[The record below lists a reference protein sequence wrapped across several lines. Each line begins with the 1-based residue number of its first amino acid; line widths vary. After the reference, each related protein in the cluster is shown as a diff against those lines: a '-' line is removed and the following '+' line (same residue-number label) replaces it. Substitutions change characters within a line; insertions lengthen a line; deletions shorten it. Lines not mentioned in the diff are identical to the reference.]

1 MPDINKACLLFC
13 QIRLKSVGLIIQA
26 GVIDKKRYYDL
37 QKINQFSQQG
47 TDMKWKLLNREP
59 VHDGFFKLDIL
70 RVRHETYA
78 GDEVEVSRELYYRDD
93 AVAVLLYDPVNDKV
107 VMIEQFRIGAVNDEE
122 GPWLLEIVAGMIDEG
137 ETVKQVARRECM
149 EEAGVEV
156 HAFETIHTFYTS
168 PGGSSEKIY
177 LLCGLVDSTGVGGI
191 HGLDHED
198 EDIRV
203 QVYDYKAI
211 EDLLGSDHISSAI
224 PLVALQWLKINRE
237 RLRIESF
244 VL

>member
-1 MPDINKACLLFC
+1 
-13 QIRLKSVGLIIQA
+13 
-26 GVIDKKRYYDL
+26 
-37 QKINQFSQQG
+37 
-47 TDMKWKLLNREP
+47 MKWKLLNRDTI
-59 VHDGFFKLDIL
+59 HDGFFKLDIF
-70 RVRHETYA
+70 RVRHDTYR
-78 GDEVEVSRELYYRDD
+78 GDEIEVSRELYYRND

-107 VMIEQFRIGAVNDEE
+107 VMIEQFRIGAIDDDQ

-137 ETVKQVARRECM
+137 ESVKQVARRECL
-149 EEAGVEV
+149 EEAGVEI

-177 LLCGLVDSTGVGGI
+177 LLCGLIDSTPVGGI
-191 HGLDHED
+191 HGLDHEG
-198 EDIRV
+198 EDIKV
-203 QVYDYKAI
+203 CVYDYDEI
-211 EDLLGSDHISSAI
+211 DDLLGSDHISSAI